1 MSQSFTYVFAASAPS
16 DESDE
21 AAVRAPR
28 LYNGALVVLQR
39 GPYGDATAMP
49 LQTNGGL
56 TARKSRFFGVKTATK
71 NSPTFSLW
79 KSREGL
85 TGTMGRRKCA
95 FRDVKSCREMTN
107 GGLTRGCAARE
118 RRFLRKRFC
127 SFFYI
132 QKRGDEKG

>member
-1 MSQSFTYVFAASAPS
+1 MSMSQRFTYISAGSAPS

-56 TARKSRFFGVKTATK
+56 TARRRGFFGAKTAVK
-71 NSPTFSLW
+71 NSPIFSLQ

-85 TGTMGRRKCA
+85 TGTKRRLKCV
-95 FRDVKSCREMTN
+95 FSDVRLVPPKTN
-107 GGLTRGCAARE
+107 EGLTGDDVALE
-118 RRFLRKRFC
+118 WKFL
-127 SFFYI
+127 
-132 QKRGDEKG
+132 QG

>member
-1 MSQSFTYVFAASAPS
+1 MSQSFTYVSAASAPS

-56 TARKSRFFGVKTATK
+56 TARGRGFFGVKTAVK
-71 NSPTFSLW
+71 NSPIFSLQ

-85 TGTMGRRKCA
+85 TGTKRRQKCD
-95 FRDVKSCREMTN
+95 FPDVKLFSPKTN
-107 GGLTRGCAARE
+107 EGLTGGVVALE
-118 RRFLRKRFC
+118 WKFL
-127 SFFYI
+127 
-132 QKRGDEKG
+132 QG